1 MSHRTTGKVELGT
14 PTLFRATVEQQT
26 GWIVNQ
32 QEVGVYVLTENGRD
46 YVSMSN
52 ICTHLGCRVRWIED
66 QGRFFCPC
74 HNGVFDAQG
83 SVLPAPPDRL
93 TAMRSKWRGTSSTF
107 EEFRMATR
115 LATWLDD
122 RIHWRG
128 VWQAVFLRK
137 VPKVNWLYTLGSAT
151 LFVALNQ
158 AVTGIL
164 LTLYYVPTPDHAYD
178 SVQFITQEVTAGW
191 LIRGLHHWGA
201 SAMVV
206 LCVLHMQRV
215 IFHGAYK
222 FPREVT
228 WWTGVILLVV
238 VIGFGF
244 TGYLLPWDQK
254 AYWATTVG
262 TRIAGVTPV
271 IGDALLRAGGRGY
284 RRSLARLRIHVWVLP
299 ALLLIGFH
307 MYR

>member
-1 MSHRTTGKVELGT
+1 
-14 PTLFRATVEQQT
+14 
-26 GWIVNQ
+26 
-32 QEVGVYVLTENGRD
+32 
-46 YVSMSN
+46 
-52 ICTHLGCRVRWIED
+52 
-66 QGRFFCPC
+66 
-74 HNGVFDAQG
+74 
-83 SVLPAPPDRL
+83 
-93 TAMRSKWRGTSSTF
+93 
-107 EEFRMATR
+107 MATR

-128 VWQAVFLRK
+128 VWQGVFLRK
-137 VPKVNWLYTLGSAT
+137 VPKVNWFYTLGSAT

-158 AVTGIL
+158 VVTGIL

-206 LCVLHMQRV
+206 LCVLHMLRV
-215 IFHGAYK
+215 IFHGACK

-271 IGDALLRAGGRGY
+271 IGDALLRLLRGGEEL
-284 RRSLARLRIHVWVLP
+284 SAVTLARFYGIHVWVLP
-299 ALLLIGFH
+299 AALLLLIGFH
-307 MYR
+307 MYLVIRIGISAIPKRGE